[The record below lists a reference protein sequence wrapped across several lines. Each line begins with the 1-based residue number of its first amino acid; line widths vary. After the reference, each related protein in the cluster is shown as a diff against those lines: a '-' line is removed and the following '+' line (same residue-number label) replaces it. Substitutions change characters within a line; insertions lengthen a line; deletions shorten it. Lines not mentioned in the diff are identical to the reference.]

1 MPIFSNKIKLTNEY
15 KQIISYYIG
24 DKMINDIKCK
34 AFLCNSAGELVDI
47 SDKICHEEM
56 NKNILSDTIIKK
68 ACKNKILLNDIST
81 EKGIK
86 NGIRRKNPLLLV
98 NEVIKYLKENNITD
112 IKGV

>member
-1 MPIFSNKIKLTNEY
+1 MPIFSNKIKLTNEC

-34 AFLCNSAGELVDI
+34 AFLCNSGDEDI

-56 NKNILSDTIIKK
+56 NKNILSDTIIKN
-68 ACKNKILLNDIST
+68 ACKNKVLLNDIST
-81 EKGIK
+81 ENGIK
-86 NGIRRKNPLLLV
+86 KGIRRKNPMFLV